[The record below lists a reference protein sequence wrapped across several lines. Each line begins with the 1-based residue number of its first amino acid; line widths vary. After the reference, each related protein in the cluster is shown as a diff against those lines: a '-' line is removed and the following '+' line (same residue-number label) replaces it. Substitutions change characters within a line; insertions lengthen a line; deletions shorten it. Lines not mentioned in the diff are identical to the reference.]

1 MNAERKLSLALAIF
15 ALLSAFLSFGAYQLR
30 QKVEALET
38 ELVKV
43 KKVNAWCQDAADT
56 CKKLPAFPRVS
67 YWCEQETKP

>member
-1 MNAERKLSLALAIF
+1 MTERKIVIWMAVLGALGCVTGVAGM
-15 ALLSAFLSFGAYQLR
+15 LMLN

-38 ELVKV
+38 ELVRV

-67 YWCEQETKP
+67 YWCEEEKP